1 MSIKGDNIMDNFERI
16 KDKVNWGNLLICNYK
31 EHKEHI
37 PSWVWD
43 RQWATMKNYIRMLE
57 DMVEKS
63 EIEIHKL
70 NFYIESFGTRLNN
83 STPTSPEPV
92 DEIECPWDDDKD
104 DCASILNEASVAG
117 QELYKPAK
125 EEGDK

>member
-1 MSIKGDNIMDNFERI
+1 MDNFEKM
-16 KDKVNWGNLLICNYK
+16 KDKVNWGNLLIKDYK
-31 EHKEHI
+31 DNKEDI

-43 RQWATMKNYIRMLE
+43 RQLATMKNYIEILE

-70 NFYIESFGTRLNN
+70 NSRIESFGTRLNN

-104 DCASILNEASVAG
+104 DGASILNEASVAG
-117 QELYKPAK
+117 QELYEPTKE
-125 EEGDK
+125 EEGDE

>member
-1 MSIKGDNIMDNFERI
+1 MDKFERM
-16 KDKVNWGNLLICNYK
+16 KDKVDWGNLLIRDYK
-31 EHKEHI
+31 ENEEHI

-43 RQWATMKNYIRMLE
+43 RQWATMKNYIKMLE
-57 DMVEKS
+57 DMVETS

-70 NFYIESFGTRLNN
+70 NFLIESFETRLNN

-92 DEIECPWDDDKD
+92 DEIECPWKDDKD
-104 DCASILNEASVAG
+104 DCANILSKASVAE
-117 QELYKPAK
+117 QKFYESTK

>member
-1 MSIKGDNIMDNFERI
+1 
-16 KDKVNWGNLLICNYK
+16 
-31 EHKEHI
+31 
-37 PSWVWD
+37 
-43 RQWATMKNYIRMLE
+43 MKNYIEMLE
-57 DMVEKS
+57 DMVEQS

-70 NFYIESFGTRLNN
+70 NSYIESFGTQRNDSPL
-83 STPTSPEPV
+83 TPPEPV

-104 DCASILNEASVAG
+104 DCASIVDEASVAG

>member
-1 MSIKGDNIMDNFERI
+1 MDNFERI

-37 PSWVWD
+37 PSWIWD
-43 RQWATMKNYIRMLE
+43 KHWTLMKNYIEMLE

-70 NFYIESFGTRLNN
+70 NSYIESFGTQRNN
-83 STPTSPEPV
+83 SPLTSPEPV

-104 DCASILNEASVAG
+104 DCANILNEASVAG

>member
-1 MSIKGDNIMDNFERI
+1 MDNFVERM
-16 KDKVNWGNLLICNYK
+16 KDKVSWGNQLIFNYK
-31 EHKEHI
+31 ENEEHI
-37 PSWVWD
+37 PGWVWD
-43 RQWATMKNYIRMLE
+43 RQWTIMKNYIRMLE

-83 STPTSPEPV
+83 STSTPPEPV
-92 DEIECPWDDDKD
+92 DEIECPWEDDKD

-117 QELYKPAK
+117 QELYKPTK

>member
-1 MSIKGDNIMDNFERI
+1 MDNFERM
-16 KDKVNWGNLLICNYK
+16 KDKVNWGNLLIRDYK
-31 EHKEHI
+31 DNEEHI

-43 RQWATMKNYIRMLE
+43 KQWTTMKNYIRMLE

-83 STPTSPEPV
+83 STPTPPEPA
-92 DEIECPWDDDKD
+92 DEIECPWKDDKD
-104 DCASILNEASVAG
+104 DRASILNDVSVAG
-117 QELYKPAK
+117 QELYEPTK